1 METAPPEA
9 TLRSL
14 GLTEYE
20 VKAWMTLLRH
30 GTLTA
35 ERISE
40 LGSIPLPRVYDTIAE
55 LQKKGFVLV
64 SKGRPKIFKSVEA
77 SRALPH
83 FLDMQRKLN
92 DEKLAVLRQTADK
105 IASSLADITQIPNQ
119 ESRSAI
125 WSVEKRANVSQT
137 LIDQESAARKDII
150 VFSGDLSW
158 IAERAANIRAVIRRG
173 VKVRAIMRA
182 LNTAEAKQ
190 NAAIAR
196 KIGIKLAI
204 GYTGQ
209 LRGHVIDGRTAS
221 IATKSPMETSGKPGS
236 DTEHTYELLIFDNPI
251 LVDAFKENFE
261 FWWARLK
268 GK

>member
-1 METAPPEA
+1 MDQTPPEA

-20 VKAWMTLLRH
+20 VKAWMCLLRH

-64 SKGRPKIFKSVEA
+64 SKGRPKMFKPVEA
-77 SRALPH
+77 GHALPH
-83 FLDMQRKLN
+83 FLDMQRKLS
-92 DEKLAVLRQTADK
+92 DEKLAALRQTADK
-105 IASSLADITQIPNQ
+105 VASSLADITRIPSQ
-119 ESRSAI
+119 ETRSAI
-125 WSVEKRANVSQT
+125 WSVEKRPNVIQT
-137 LIDQESAARKDII
+137 LVDQESAARKDIL

-158 IAERAANIRAVIRRG
+158 ITERAANIRMVIRRG
-173 VKVRAIMRA
+173 VKIRALMHA

-196 KIGIKLAI
+196 KMGIKLAI

-209 LRGHVIDGRTAS
+209 LRGHVVDGRMAS
-221 IATKSPMETSGKPGS
+221 IATKMPMETSGKPGS
-236 DTEHTYELLIFDNPI
+236 DFEHTYELLIFENPV
-251 LVDAFKENFE
+251 LVDAFKENFG